1 MNDAIVMLEGPDQ
14 RAAEI
19 SAFKSEFLRYASQPD
34 LSQPCPIGRLV
45 TWELHGGP
53 RREAIWETVNDAI
66 ADKPD
71 FMRRAVE
78 FICAQA
84 RFNPEANAARELLS
98 DMAEHWAELRCDL

>member
-1 MNDAIVMLEGPDQ
+1 MNALVLLDGPEQ

-19 SAFKSEFLRYASQPD
+19 EAFKSEFLRYAAMSD
-34 LSQPCPIGRLV
+34 LSQPCPVGRLV
-45 TWELHGGP
+45 TWEQPCEP
-53 RREAIWETVNDAI
+53 RRELIWETVNDAI

-78 FICAQA
+78 ILCDLAKWHEPSQT
-84 RFNPEANAARELLS
+84 LLS